1 MERIILRDGRV
12 ADFRE
17 LRNDREDR
25 ALLKELFGHVSADS
39 LYYRFFQVVH
49 EVSDAFIDNLLRNS
63 DENNRSLLCM
73 AGDRVVG
80 IGTYNRMDDERAE
93 VAFLVDDRMQG
104 KGIGT
109 LLLEHLAGIAWRCGF
124 KRFDADILAGNHR
137 MIEVFKS
144 SGFELESVQRS
155 EVIHMTLPLAQTERN
170 RALQDTREK
179 LATAA
184 SLVPFFR
191 PRTVAVVGASRDP
204 KGVGHVVLRH
214 ILDGGFCGTVY
225 PVNRSAQS
233 VAAVQAYK
241 SVSDIPEPVDL
252 AVIVVPAEETPS
264 VVDDCV
270 QAAVRAVVITSV
282 GFAERD
288 REGTLS
294 QQEITHRLRGG
305 GCRLI
310 GPNCMGLANAATDM
324 RLNASFARQLP
335 PMGNIAIAS
344 QSGALGITILEYA
357 SRVGLGVSSFASMG
371 NKADVSGNDLL
382 QYWEDDPDTAMI
394 LLYLESFGNPRKFS
408 RIARRITRHKP
419 IVAVKSARSALGAT
433 VSEARMTALP
443 ASDHVVG
450 ELFRRTGII
459 RVDTLH
465 ELFDVT
471 ALLAVGSLPKGRR
484 IAIVTNTA
492 GGAVMTVDALLKES
506 LQLAR
511 PPIDLGFAASADD
524 YRKVVSDLL
533 RDPGVDAVMVIFMPI
548 ESCAE
553 KAVSRAIAQAL
564 REAEVLARETKEHG
578 GGREHTDIEG
588 RANGG
593 EHSDPA
599 PAVKPVVANYLST
612 GDDFVSFIDAGER
625 RVPVYPFPEQAMRA
639 LAKVTEYAEY
649 CRSPRGH
656 VPDLSNVDC
665 DRARTAVRES
675 LALGSGWM
683 SADAAAEVLDA
694 VGIRVDAGPWQA
706 AAKTP
711 LQAAVAVECDPLFG
725 MVVGVGGCR
734 GDRPDTEKPFTVA
747 ESEAIGITPLTDRDC
762 DDMASRVLGADL
774 DALPSFVR
782 GDLEELLQRL
792 SRLAEEVYEITR
804 VILPD
809 IEVSELGCS
818 VRNFAIA
825 AGVR

>member
-12 ADFRE
+12 AEFRE

-49 EVSDAFIDNLLRNS
+49 EVSDAFIDSLLRNS

-73 AGDRVVG
+73 AGDRAMG

-109 LLLEHLAGIAWRCGF
+109 LLLEHLAEIAWRRGF
-124 KRFDADILAGNHR
+124 KRFDADVLTGNHR

-184 SLVPFFR
+184 SLIPFFR

-233 VAAVQAYK
+233 VAAVQSYK

-252 AVIVVPAEETPS
+252 AVIVVPAEETPR

-288 REGTLS
+288 REGAFS

-335 PMGNIAIAS
+335 LTGNIAIAS
-344 QSGALGITILEYA
+344 QSGALGIAILEYA
-357 SRVGLGVSSFASMG
+357 GRVGLGVSSFASMG

-382 QYWEDDPDTAMI
+382 QYWEDDPDTGMI

-408 RIARRITRHKP
+408 RIARRITRRKP
-419 IVAVKSARSALGAT
+419 IVAMKSARSALGAT

-471 ALLAVGSLPKGRR
+471 ALLAVGSMPKGRR

-553 KAVSRAIAQAL
+553 KAVSRAIVQAL
-564 REAEVLARETKEHG
+564 REAEVFARETEEDTASGKLVDTADG
-578 GGREHTDIEG
+578 PRNAKQPD
-588 RANGG
+588 
-593 EHSDPA
+593 
-599 PAVKPVVANYLST
+599 AVAIKPVMANYLST

-639 LAKVTEYAEY
+639 LAKVAGYAEY

-656 VPDLSNVDC
+656 VPDLSNIDC
-665 DRARTAVRES
+665 DRSRASVRES

-683 SADAAAEVLDA
+683 SVEAAAEVLDA
-694 VGIRVDAGPWQA
+694 VGIRVDAGPWPT

-711 LQAAVAVECDPLFG
+711 LRAAVAVECDPLFG
-725 MVVGVGGCR
+725 MVVGVSGYQ
-734 GDRPDTEKPFTVA
+734 GDRPGTEELFAVA

-762 DDMASRVLGADL
+762 NDMVSRVLGADL
-774 DALPSFVR
+774 DTLPSSVR
-782 GDLEELLQRL
+782 GDLAELLQRL

-809 IEVSELGCS
+809 IEVSELGCLIH
-818 VRNFAIA
+818 NFAIE

>member
-12 ADFRE
+12 AEFRE
-17 LRNDREDR
+17 LRNDQEDR
-25 ALLKELFGHVSADS
+25 SIIKELFGHVSAES
-39 LYYRFFQVVH
+39 LYYRFFQAVR
-49 EVSDAFIDNLLRNS
+49 EVSDVFIDNLLKNN
-63 DENNRSLLCM
+63 DENNRTLLCM
-73 AGDRVVG
+73 AGDHAVG
-80 IGTYNRMDDERAE
+80 MGTYNRVDEERAE

-109 LLLEHLAGIAWRCGF
+109 LLLEHLAEIAWRYGF
-124 KRFDADILAGNHR
+124 KHFDADVLTGNHR

-241 SVSDIPEPVDL
+241 SVSDIPEQVDL
-252 AVIVVPAEETPS
+252 AVVVVPAEEAPN
-264 VVDDCV
+264 VVKDCV

-288 REGTLS
+288 REGALS
-294 QQEITHRLRGG
+294 EQEITHQLRGG

-310 GPNCMGLANAATDM
+310 GPNCMGLANAASDM
-324 RLNASFARQLP
+324 RLNASFARHLP
-335 PMGNIAIAS
+335 LMGNIAIAS

-357 SRVGLGVSSFASMG
+357 SRIGLGVSSFASMG

-382 QYWEDDPDTAMI
+382 QYWEDDPDTGMI

-443 ASDHVVG
+443 ASDHVVD

-484 IAIVTNTA
+484 VAIVTNTA
-492 GGAVMTVDALLKES
+492 GGAVMTVDALLKEG
-506 LQLAR
+506 LRLAR
-511 PPIDLGFAASADD
+511 PPIDLGFAALAND
-524 YRKVVSDLL
+524 YRKVLADLL
-533 RDPGVDAVMVIFMPI
+533 RDPSVDAVMVIFMPI
-548 ESCAE
+548 ELSTE
-553 KAVSRAIAQAL
+553 KAISRAIAQAL
-564 REAEVLARETKEHG
+564 REVGVLAHETG
-578 GGREHTDIEG
+578 EHTGIE
-588 RANGG
+588 
-593 EHSDPA
+593 EHPNPA

-625 RVPVYPFPEQAMRA
+625 RVPVYPFPEQAVRA
-639 LAKVTEYAEY
+639 LAKVIGYAEY
-649 CRSPRGH
+649 CRNPRGH
-656 VPDLSNVDC
+656 VPDLWNVDC
-665 DRARTAVRES
+665 DQARAAAREALTA
-675 LALGSGWM
+675 GSGWAP
-683 SADAAAEVLDA
+683 ADVAAEILDA
-694 VGIRVDAGPWQA
+694 VGIRVDPPRSRVT
-706 AAKTP
+706 AKTA
-711 LQAAVAVECDPLFG
+711 LRVAVAVECDPLFG
-725 MVVGVGGCR
+725 MVVGLTGYR
-734 GDRPDTEKPFTVA
+734 GERPDTEKLFSVS
-747 ESEAIGITPLTDRDC
+747 ESQAISITPLTDRDC
-762 DDMASRVLGADL
+762 NDMVSSVLGADL
-774 DALPSFVR
+774 DALPSSVR
-782 GDLEELLQRL
+782 TDLEELLQRL

-804 VILPD
+804 VVLSD
-809 IEVSELGCS
+809 IEVGESGYS
-818 VRNFAIA
+818 IHKFAIA
-825 AGVR
+825 AGMR